1 MIIIRDKEGSTT
13 LIWVLA
19 IMILM
24 NVIGLIV
31 EWCYTPELQCYS
43 VDMEIVNKS
52 DCNARQF
59 FYLCNND
66 KTITVAVDQPTFE
79 SYSEGEW
86 VKIEFQTCEHPISHE
101 IIEYVVAIEPTEN
114 LP

>member
-24 NVIGLIV
+24 NLIGLIV
-31 EWCYTPELQCYS
+31 EWCYTPESQCYS

-52 DCNARQF
+52 DCNTRQL
-59 FYLCNND
+59 FYLRNSD
-66 KTITVAVDQPTFE
+66 RTITVAVDQSTFAL
-79 SYSEGEW
+79 YKEGEW
-86 VKIEFQTCEHPISHE
+86 VKVEIQACEHPISHK